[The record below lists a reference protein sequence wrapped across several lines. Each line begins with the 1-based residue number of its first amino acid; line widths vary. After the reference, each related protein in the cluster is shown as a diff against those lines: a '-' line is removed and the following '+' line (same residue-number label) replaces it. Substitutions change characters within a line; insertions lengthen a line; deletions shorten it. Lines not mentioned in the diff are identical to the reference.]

1 MRDSMYRLKDMLI
14 DELDEIVEKGQLT
27 MDDLCVVHTLTD
39 TIKNIHKIANF
50 EGDGSS
56 RYSETRGRSKYS
68 MSEGKSRLGDKLHK
82 MLDEEDLT
90 SEERR
95 TIQRALGTL

>member
-1 MRDSMYRLKDMLI
+1 MREGIYRLKDMLT
-14 DELDEIVEKGQLT
+14 DELDEIVDKGQLSL
-27 MDDLCVVHTLTD
+27 DDLHTAHTLTD
-39 TIKNIHKIANF
+39 TIKNIHKIAGL
-50 EGDGSS
+50 EGNDT

-68 MSEGKSRLGDKLHK
+68 MSEGKTRIGEKLHK

-95 TIQRALGTL
+95 TIQRALGCL

>member
-1 MRDSMYRLKDMLI
+1 MRDSMYRLKDMLV
-14 DELDEIVEKGQLT
+14 DELDEIVDKGQLT

-39 TIKNIHKIANF
+39 TIKNIHKISSL
-50 EGDGSS
+50 EGDGS

-68 MSEGKSRLGDKLHK
+68 MSEGKSRIGDRLHK

-90 SEERR
+90 GEERR
-95 TIQRALGTL
+95 TIQRALGAL

>member
-1 MRDSMYRLKDMLI
+1 MRDSMYRLKDMLV
-14 DELDEIVEKGQLT
+14 DELDEIVDKGQLT

-39 TIKNIHKIANF
+39 TIKNIHKISSL
-50 EGDGSS
+50 EGDGS

-68 MSEGKSRLGDKLHK
+68 MSEGKSRIGDRLHK

-95 TIQRALGTL
+95 TIQRALGAL

>member
-1 MRDSMYRLKDMLI
+1 MRDSMYRLKNMLV
-14 DELDEIVEKGQLT
+14 DELDEIVDKGQLT

-39 TIKNIHKIANF
+39 TIKNIHKISSL
-50 EGDGSS
+50 EGDGS

-68 MSEGKSRLGDKLHK
+68 MSEGKSRIGDRLHK

-90 SEERR
+90 GEERR
-95 TIQRALGTL
+95 TIQHALGAL

>member
-14 DELDEIVEKGQLT
+14 DELDEIVDKGQLT

-39 TIKNIHKIANF
+39 TIKNIHKIANL
-50 EGDGSS
+50 ENDGS

>member
-1 MRDSMYRLKDMLI
+1 MLI
-14 DELDEIVEKGQLT
+14 DELDEIVDKGQLT

-39 TIKNIHKIANF
+39 TIKNIHKISSL
-50 EGDGSS
+50 EGDGS
-56 RYSETRGRSKYS
+56 RYSETHGRSKYS

-95 TIQRALGTL
+95 TIQRALGAL